1 MTEDRAQ
8 QQAGDPHKGELPGL
22 GILAGGGPLP
32 RRIADARRAVG
43 GAVFIIAFEGQTEPE
58 TVTGLDHVWH
68 RLGATSTSIKV
79 LKAAGCHEVVMAGPM
94 KRPALS
100 ELSLDARSALAIA
113 RAGSKV
119 FGDDGLLSVIVGEL
133 EREGFRVIG
142 IEDVLGG
149 YLAPTGRIA
158 GRTSLN
164 DDELADIRRGIEVLQ
179 AIGAADVGQAV
190 AVQEGLI
197 LAVEAVEGTDA
208 MIARAGVLKRIGRGP
223 ILIKGLKP
231 GQDARAD
238 RPTIGAATMQAAA
251 EAGFAG
257 AVIEAH
263 ASLVIDR
270 PATVRAAEDAGLF
283 LHGLVF
289 EDMS

>member
-1 MTEDRAQ
+1 
-8 QQAGDPHKGELPGL
+8 L

-32 RRIADARRAVG
+32 RRIADTRRASG
-43 GAVFIIAFEGQTEPE
+43 GEVFIIAFEGQTAPE
-58 TVTGLDHVWH
+58 TVEGLDHVWH
-68 RLGATSTSIKV
+68 RLGATSTSIKA
-79 LKAAGCHEVVMAGPM
+79 LQAAGCREVVMAGPM

-149 YLAPTGRIA
+149 YLAPTGCIA
-158 GRTSLN
+158 GRDALSEG
-164 DDELADIRRGIEVLQ
+164 ELADIRRGVEVLR
-179 AIGAADVGQAV
+179 AVGRADVGQAV

-208 MIARAGVLKRIGRGP
+208 MIARAGELKRTGDGP
-223 ILIKGLKP
+223 ILIKGMKP
-231 GQDARAD
+231 GQDGRAD

-251 EAGFAG
+251 DAGFAG

-263 ASLVIDR
+263 ASLVVDKA
-270 PATVRAAEDAGLF
+270 ATVRAAEDAGLF
-283 LHGLVF
+283 LHALVF
-289 EDMS
+289 EDLS

>member
-1 MTEDRAQ
+1 MTEDQAQ
-8 QQAGDPHKGELPGL
+8 QPSREPREGALPGL

-32 RRIADARRAVG
+32 RRIAEARRAVG
-43 GAVFIIAFEGQTEPE
+43 GNVFIIAFEGQTEPE
-58 TVTGLDHVWH
+58 TVAGVDHVWH

-79 LKAAGCHEVVMAGPM
+79 LKSAGCREVVMAGPM

-113 RAGSKV
+113 RAGSRV
-119 FGDDGLLSVIVGEL
+119 FGDDGLLSVIVAEL

-149 YLAPTGRIA
+149 YLAPAGPIA
-158 GRTSLN
+158 GRAGLS
-164 DDELADIRRGIEVLQ
+164 DDELADIRRGVAVLR

-208 MIARAGVLKRIGRGP
+208 MIARAGGLKRTGRGP

-231 GQDARAD
+231 GQDGRAD

-257 AVIEAH
+257 AVIEAD

-270 PATVRAAEDAGLF
+270 PATVRSAEDAGLF

>member
-8 QQAGDPHKGELPGL
+8 QPSGNPQGGALPGL

-43 GAVFIIAFEGQTEPE
+43 GDVFIIAFEGQTEPE
-58 TVTGLDHVWH
+58 TVEGIDHVWH

-79 LKAAGCHEVVMAGPM
+79 LKAAGCRDVVMAGPM

-149 YLAPTGRIA
+149 YLAPAGRIA
-158 GRTSLN
+158 GRATLG
-164 DDELADIRRGIEVLQ
+164 DDELTDIQRGVAVLR

-208 MIARAGVLKRIGRGP
+208 MIARAGALRRAGRGP

-231 GQDARAD
+231 GQDGRAD
-238 RPTIGAATMQAAA
+238 RPTIGVATMRAAA

-257 AVIEAH
+257 AVIEAQ